1 MLVPEHRKYNQYI
14 IFRKST
20 KFHNLTFISKTNIKP
35 HDISLLGL
43 SVHILGPPKDRLSS
57 NYTFITLVWY
67 SHYDVL
73 KEN

>member
-35 HDISLLGL
+35 HDIKSKASL
-43 SVHILGPPKDRLSS
+43 H
-57 NYTFITLVWY
+57 
-67 SHYDVL
+67 
-73 KEN
+73 